1 MQRAAAVLMAPFLAA
16 LLGAAEPVTLDT
28 DPHLMA
34 RWKFDEV
41 EGTKAL
47 DSSPHGRHAELKGG
61 LSFAKNSVA
70 GRAGK
75 ALSVG
80 GGGTIEAAGYKGVAG
95 AAARTVAAWI
105 KTTRPEGEIV
115 AWGRNDFG
123 AMWTFQFIRGRV
135 GVTPKGG
142 YFYMNSATHD
152 GEWHHVAIVLA
163 AAETPN
169 LHDHA
174 ALYKDGAPAEIHDI
188 GLLDMFPIAT
198 GSEIDVRIGARFE
211 GALDDV
217 RIYDRALAAEEIK
230 ALFELRS
237 DTPLSPGK

>member
-1 MQRAAAVLMAPFLAA
+1 MPRAASVLMMPFLAA
-16 LLGAAEPVTLDT
+16 LLGAAEPVTLDA

-34 RWKFDEV
+34 WWKLDET
-41 EGTKAL
+41 EGTTAR

-75 ALSVG
+75 AVSVG
-80 GGGTIEAAGYKGVAG
+80 GGGVIEAAGYKGVTG
-95 AAARTVAAWI
+95 ATARTVTAWI
-105 KTTRPEGEIV
+105 KTERPQGEII
-115 AWGRNDFG
+115 AWGRNEFG
-123 AMWTFQFIRGRV
+123 AMWTFGFIRGRV

-142 YFYMNSATHD
+142 YFYMNPETHD
-152 GEWHHVAIVLA
+152 GKWHHVAIVLA
-163 AAETPN
+163 AAEAPN

-188 GLLDMFPIAT
+188 GLLDMYPIAT
-198 GSEIDVRIGARFE
+198 GSGIDVRIGARFE

-230 ALFELRS
+230 ALFDLRG
-237 DTPLSPGK
+237 DTPIAPEK

>member
-1 MQRAAAVLMAPFLAA
+1 MPRSAAVLLAWVSGV
-16 LLGAAEPVTLDT
+16 LLGAPATLDT

-34 RWKFDEV
+34 WWKFDEV
-41 EGTKAL
+41 EGTRAL
-47 DSSPHGRHAELKGG
+47 DSSSHGRHAELKGG
-61 LSFAKNSVA
+61 LSFAKDSIA

-75 ALSVG
+75 ALAVG
-80 GGGTIEAAGYKGVAG
+80 GGGVIEAVGYKGVAG

-105 KTTRPEGEIV
+105 KTKRPEGEII

-123 AMWTFQFIRGRV
+123 AMWTFGFIRGRV

-142 YFYMNSATHD
+142 YFYMNPETHD

-163 AAETPN
+163 AAEAPN

-174 ALYKDGAPAEIHDI
+174 ALYKDGALAEIHAI

-217 RIYDRALAAEEIK
+217 RIYDRVLAAEEIK
-230 ALFELRS
+230 ALFELRG
-237 DTPLSPGK
+237 DAPIAPEK